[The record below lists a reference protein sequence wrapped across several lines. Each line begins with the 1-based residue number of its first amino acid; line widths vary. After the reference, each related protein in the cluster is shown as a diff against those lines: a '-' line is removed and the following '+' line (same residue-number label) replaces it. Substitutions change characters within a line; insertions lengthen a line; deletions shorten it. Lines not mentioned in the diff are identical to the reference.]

1 MNKMVVRF
9 VAVALLV
16 LGGWGPLYA
25 AGEEKVSVAEAVKV
39 TATVEDIDYEKRL
52 IELKG
57 PEGRTETIQVGP
69 EVERLK
75 EIKKGDKVVVQY
87 YQALAAQLNKHGVPD
102 EVTVAAE
109 AAKAPKN
116 ESPRMSARG
125 DVTVTVTIDEVDL
138 ENDVVVFTGP
148 RGFTRVVAVERPQ
161 GKQFIRQ
168 LKPGDK
174 VDLTYTEAI
183 AIEVE
188 PAPKD

>member
-69 EVERLK
+69 EVERFK

-109 AAKAPKN
+109 AAKAPKT